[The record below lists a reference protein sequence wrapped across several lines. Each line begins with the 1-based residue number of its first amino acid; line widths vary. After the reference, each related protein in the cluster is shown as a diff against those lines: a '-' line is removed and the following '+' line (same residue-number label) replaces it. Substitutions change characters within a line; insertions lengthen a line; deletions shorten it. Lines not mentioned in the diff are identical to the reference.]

1 MQPVTPP
8 PIIEERAAPVR
19 SSWSRKLGTL
29 LFILVSFEVGVFLL
43 IFPWMQFWDHNSLAS
58 LAPWTRDLWSS
69 AYFRGA
75 LSGLGVVNIYIALG
89 EVLRLW
95 RPRPDRLKVS
105 AL

>member
-1 MQPVTPP
+1 MQPLTP
-8 PIIEERAAPVR
+8 PIIEERPQPVR

-43 IFPWMQFWDHNSLAS
+43 IFPWMPFWDHNSLAS
-58 LAPWTRDLWSS
+58 FAPWTRDLWDSP
-69 AYFRGA
+69 YFRGA
-75 LSGLGVVNIYIALG
+75 LSGLGIVNIYISLG

-95 RPRPDRLKVS
+95 RLRPVRLKVS